1 MCLAPDVGSELPVT
15 GGMQAD
21 PSQRIAMA
29 PGISDGGGS
38 GDFQAP
44 PSFGCLI
51 MGSTLARIPSRG
63 IALSR
68 MARSPFPLRLPGSQ
82 HHTGFWLLKPAG
94 YCQAPHRPQ
103 ASRALPAR
111 LPPPGPVLCRRLLS
125 WVAGATLDLC
135 RTPSPRLSALCMLWT
150 RPLLLPPVWEGPLG
164 WRPTD
169 VGDCRHPEP
178 MAGQVSPS
186 SSSWGTFCWLGS
198 ME

>member
-1 MCLAPDVGSELPVT
+1 MRFNIKQMCLAPDVGSELPVT

-68 MARSPFPLRLPGSQ
+68 LARSPFPLRLPGSQ

-135 RTPSPRLSALCMLWT
+135 RTPSPPAF
-150 RPLLLPPVWEGPLG
+150 RPLRALDTAAAPASCLG
-164 WRPTD
+164 GASGVETY
-169 VGDCRHPEP
+169 
-178 MAGQVSPS
+178 
-186 SSSWGTFCWLGS
+186 
-198 ME
+198 